1 MFIPKEVNESIMK
14 ILPEEYTYFGTDDR
28 PLMVNTLFDIDD
40 MSEKCMQSWLFYRH
54 PISAMNTSANLKER
68 VALNFATHVNSPPL
82 SCFLDFSIEDESTSF
97 LCSWLGS
104 FGLYV
109 NPIVPRN
116 RLEQISHAFQHKMRD
131 RINDARRRLI
141 AQNDEKGDI
150 VELAGVRAEL
160 RRLLCRLMMKY
171 ILPYIDENGA
181 PKRLIFKPATPRVE
195 SWKGHIN
202 RAALAVAHG
211 PGLTPTELREI
222 FHFKIDSGSHVS
234 RIRGDSSFFTNLSN
248 INSLGWRAGEAV
260 NPRQTIANMDDKN
273 SIMTQIIQ
281 TISRFEREEANQNN
295 IFIELVERI
304 SEIMGGPVVK
314 FIHLRDGWLHLS
326 KIMNGTISSLL
337 KNK

>member
-1 MFIPKEVNESIMK
+1 MFIPKEVNESIMQ

-54 PISAMNTSANLKER
+54 PISAMNISANLKER

-150 VELAGVRAEL
+150 VQLAGVRAEL

-171 ILPYIDENGA
+171 ILPYIDEK

-211 PGLTPTELREI
+211 PGLTPTEFQEI
-222 FHFKIDSGSHVS
+222 FQFKISLSQVS
-234 RIRGDSSFFTNLSN
+234 RIREDESFFINLSDVG
-248 INSLGWRAGEAV
+248 SLGWGASEI
-260 NPRQTIANMDDKN
+260 TN
-273 SIMTQIIQ
+273 SIKAISTMDGQNSILTQIIQ
-281 TISRFEREEANQNN
+281 TISRFEREEVKQNN
-295 IFIELVERI
+295 IFIEFVERI
-304 SEIMGGPVVK
+304 SKTMGVPTVK
-314 FIHLRDGWLHLS
+314 ILHLRDAWLHLS
-326 KIMNGTISSLL
+326 KIMNGTIS
-337 KNK
+337 